1 MTRKNDKRN
10 NRRNSRQRNNNPE
23 LPPFAQMLFGAI
35 VGKGAGMI
43 ADALKEKAE
52 EKTEDKPHTGI
63 RQSGN
68 LLESSCIINGDGS
81 ATEIPIPD
89 GFQIFISEDGKPMI
103 RKKIEGDEKKA
114 PDIHAEGIS
123 NQDVTN
129 INNGKATLSKLRIPA
144 DGSAVEYPIPDNL
157 QFFFAEDGKLMVR
170 QKIEGDENPTD
181 AGEGKPITYDDI
193 CKKLFLDMIAY
204 KKSVKCTTPAQ
215 GKRCDAFNKLQNIAK
230 YLNHGWKPNFTDG
243 TQNWFI
249 TEEYFGKYKAKFTY
263 SGNYGIVFFKSKCLV
278 NEAIRLMGEESLN
291 DLFSTDW

>member
-1 MTRKNDKRN
+1 MTRRNDKRS
-10 NRRNSRQRNNNPE
+10 NRRNSRQRNNTPE

-35 VGKGAGMI
+35 VGKGVDMI
-43 ADALKEKAE
+43 AKKMAEIAE
-52 EKTEDKPHTGI
+52 EKT
-63 RQSGN
+63 
-68 LLESSCIINGDGS
+68 
-81 ATEIPIPD
+81 
-89 GFQIFISEDGKPMI
+89 
-103 RKKIEGDEKKA
+103 

-193 CKKLFLDMIAY
+193 LKELYLNKTAY
-204 KKSVKCTTPAQ
+204 WLCGKNNILEGKQNYSSYEDSVNCTTRAQ
-215 GKRCDAFNKLQNIAK
+215 VKRCAAFNKLQNIAK
-230 YLNHGWKPNFTDG
+230 YLNNGWKPKFGCDNENWAIVKDEEGLVPRYNKRTNDG
-243 TQNWFI
+243 SV
-249 TEEYFGKYKAKFTY
+249 YFKNEDLT
-263 SGNYGIVFFKSKCLV
+263 

-291 DLFSTDW
+291 DLFSTD